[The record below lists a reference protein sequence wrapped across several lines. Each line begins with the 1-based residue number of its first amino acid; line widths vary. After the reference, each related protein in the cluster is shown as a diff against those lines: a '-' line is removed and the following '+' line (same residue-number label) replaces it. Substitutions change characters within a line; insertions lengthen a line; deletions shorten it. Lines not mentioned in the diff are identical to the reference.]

1 MHIPFVTFTSKPIKT
16 KVSAVLVCFHLST
29 TIAMVKFIIA
39 GGMGAILNCVYS
51 SAFSFDLL
59 FRNFLVEPLS
69 AIRTLLPAVFGFL
82 FGTLVVLVWNFM
94 RAMAVRFLLDYNGWF
109 LKPKSPLNKVYTS

>member
-1 MHIPFVTFTSKPIKT
+1 
-16 KVSAVLVCFHLST
+16 
-29 TIAMVKFIIA
+29 MVKFIIA

-59 FRNFLVEPLS
+59 FRDFLVEPLS

-109 LKPKSPLNKVYTS
+109 LRPKHPINKVKSTRRLLLYGIIIQYRYGTYL